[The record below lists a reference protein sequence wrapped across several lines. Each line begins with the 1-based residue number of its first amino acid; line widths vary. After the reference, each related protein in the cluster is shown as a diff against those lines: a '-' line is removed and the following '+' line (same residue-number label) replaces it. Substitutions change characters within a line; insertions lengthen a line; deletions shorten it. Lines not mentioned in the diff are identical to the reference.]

1 MTETILVTSATSNV
15 GTPLV
20 KQLAEQGVNV
30 RAAVRSI
37 VKAQALK
44 FPGVELVE
52 MDLDK
57 PETIPPAFAGVD
69 KVFLTTPITENMV
82 ETEAMCLEAAKKAGV
97 KHIVKLSIMGADFQP
112 PISLGQLHKKG
123 EENIAASGIT
133 YTFLR
138 PNSFHQNYDTYVG
151 QTIRTQN
158 TFYLPLGEA
167 KISFVDT
174 RDIAAV
180 AVATLTQTGHEGKV
194 YQITGSEALSN
205 DQVASILSAVLGRQI
220 NYVAVSVDATKQAL
234 LATGMPD
241 ARCDLVLGLYA
252 RQAQGDYSDI
262 SPVVEQVT
270 GKKAIHFEQFAQ
282 DFAEVFKKE

>member
-1 MTETILVTSATSNV
+1 MTNTVLVTSATSNV
-15 GTPLV
+15 GVPLV
-20 KQLAEQGVNV
+20 KQLAAQGVNV

-37 VKAQALK
+37 SKAQALK
-44 FPGVELVE
+44 ASGVELVE

-57 PETIPPAFAGVD
+57 PETIPQAFAGVD
-69 KVFLTTPITENMV
+69 KVFLTTPIAENMV
-82 ETEAMCLEAAKKAGV
+82 ETEAMCLEAAKNAGV
-97 KHIVKLSIMGADFQP
+97 KHIVKLSIMGVGFEP
-112 PISLGQLHKKG
+112 PISLGQLHQKG

-158 TFYLPLGEA
+158 TFYLPLGNA

-180 AVATLTQTGHEGKV
+180 AVAALTQTGHEGRI

-205 DQVASILSAVLGRQI
+205 DEVASILSNILGREI
-220 NYVAVSVDATKQAL
+220 NYVAVSEDATKQAL
-234 LATGMPD
+234 LTTGMPE
-241 ARCDLVLGLYA
+241 ARCELVLGLYA
-252 RQAQGDYSDI
+252 RQAQGDYSNV

-270 GKKAIHFEQFAQ
+270 GARGITFEQYVR
-282 DFAEVFKKE
+282 DFAEVFK